1 MENQFFLNAG
11 VPPQLHFEP
20 SPHHH
25 HHHLCPPPS
34 WQSSLSSAMDVQVT
48 VLNCSTEQNPDCF
61 YNNTPTW
68 DKSTDHHGLQFDSA
82 LSSMVSSPAASN
94 SNMSSENFVIREL
107 IGKLGNI
114 GAGSDEI
121 EISPH
126 SQPLVGASSYINCNN
141 NSTNT
146 SCYSTPLSSSPKV
159 NMNKIPTMVKHL
171 VKEGM
176 PLSLGT
182 STSLNSTV
190 AEFSADPGFAE
201 RAAKL
206 SCFGSRSFN
215 GRTTQLCL
223 NIAELAQ
230 RSSPLVE
237 NGKKQLPRVSSSPSL
252 KVLGSQMGTQENKN
266 SPLQDLMEVAN
277 SQEESAIS
285 EQTPNGDTGEKPSP
299 YVNSRKRKGPSK
311 GKAKETSTSTNP
323 PMAAEASDDSNAK
336 RSKPNEGEG
345 NENGQVKAEEES
357 KGGNNSNANDE
368 KQNKS
373 NSKPPEPP
381 KDYIH
386 VRARGGQ
393 ATDSHSLAERVRR
406 EKISERMKLLQDL
419 VPGCNKVTGKALMLD
434 EIINYVQSLQRQVEF
449 LSMKLASVNTRLD
462 FSIES
467 LISKDI
473 FQSNNSL
480 AQPIFPIDSSAPPF
494 YGQQTQPNPAIH
506 NNIPNGTMTHNS
518 VDPLDTG
525 LCQNLGMHLPHLNG
539 FNEGGFQY
547 PITFSEDD
555 LHTIVQMGFGQTANR
570 KTPIQSQSFNGK

>member
-1 MENQFFLNAG
+1 M
-11 VPPQLHFEP
+11 
-20 SPHHH
+20 
-25 HHHLCPPPS
+25 
-34 WQSSLSSAMDVQVT
+34 
-48 VLNCSTEQNPDCF
+48 
-61 YNNTPTW
+61 
-68 DKSTDHHGLQFDSA
+68 
-82 LSSMVSSPAASN
+82 SSPAASN

-299 YVNSRKRKGPSK
+299 YVNSRKRKGKSK
-311 GKAKETSTSTNP
+311 GKAK
-323 PMAAEASDDSNAK
+323 
-336 RSKPNEGEG
+336 
-345 NENGQVKAEEES
+345 
-357 KGGNNSNANDE
+357 
-368 KQNKS
+368 
-373 NSKPPEPP
+373 
-381 KDYIH
+381 
-386 VRARGGQ
+386 
-393 ATDSHSLAERVRR
+393 
-406 EKISERMKLLQDL
+406 
-419 VPGCNKVTGKALMLD
+419 
-434 EIINYVQSLQRQVEF
+434 
-449 LSMKLASVNTRLD
+449 
-462 FSIES
+462 
-467 LISKDI
+467 
-473 FQSNNSL
+473 
-480 AQPIFPIDSSAPPF
+480 
-494 YGQQTQPNPAIH
+494 
-506 NNIPNGTMTHNS
+506 
-518 VDPLDTG
+518 
-525 LCQNLGMHLPHLNG
+525 
-539 FNEGGFQY
+539 
-547 PITFSEDD
+547 
-555 LHTIVQMGFGQTANR
+555 
-570 KTPIQSQSFNGK
+570 